1 MLKVN
6 DIIRKLINRIREIKL
21 LPLMKRSQIN
31 YNLLL
36 KCSYV
41 KTSRFK
47 IHISSDKFQTF
58 HCKNMLSYKE
68 DLRQKV
74 CQVFV

>member
-36 KCSYV
+36 NCSYV

-47 IHISSDKFQTF
+47 THISSDKFQTF

-68 DLRQKV
+68 DQRRKV